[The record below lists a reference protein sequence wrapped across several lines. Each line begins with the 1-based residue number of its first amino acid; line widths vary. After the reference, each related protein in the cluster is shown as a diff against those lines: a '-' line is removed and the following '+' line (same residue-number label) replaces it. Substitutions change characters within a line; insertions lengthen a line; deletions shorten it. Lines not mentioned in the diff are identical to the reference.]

1 MYPQD
6 PKNPNPNTH
15 VRLQQVL
22 TNIYR
27 YYHDAMLA
35 KWLTKAACIVQ
46 PTFYKSLN
54 RLSWFNLVFVSPTE
68 GKIQQV
74 HKVGVFSF
82 LMQKVLLTTTKKK
95 KIKRVFTELTISL
108 RGFSWPMTGT

>member
-35 KWLTKAACIVQ
+35 KWLTKTACIVQ

-74 HKVGVFSF
+74 HKVGVFFISYA
-82 LMQKVLLTTTKKK
+82 KSSADNYKKK
-95 KIKRVFTELTISL
+95 TLKECSL
-108 RGFSWPMTGT
+108 N